1 MVSPY
6 TWSFTTS
13 ATPPPVSCPCSIWNN
28 ATTPANV
35 NPGDPNAI
43 EVGTRFTSAINGY
56 VTGVRFYKGPNNLG
70 THTGTLW
77 SNSGQL
83 LATGTFTGETVTGW
97 QTLTF
102 ASPVAITANTP
113 YVVSYFAPNG
123 QYAVDSA
130 YFVGGRSSY
139 PLTALADGASGGNGL
154 YRYGTTSGFPTG
166 SYSSSNYW
174 VDVVF
179 TNTAPAAP
187 AALAVATPASMAMKV
202 SGTSVTFSRPINP
215 ASITINVRSQ
225 TPAAEAD
232 EDRPVAGS
240 VVYEPKTRTATWRP
254 ANPLVPL
261 TKYALSAQAKDT
273 RGRALKAVIWAV
285 TGPKLNVGRHRPSV
299 PEPSRKAPTATAPQD
314 ATRIPRRNAAIPT
327 GK

>member
-1 MVSPY
+1 
-6 TWSFTTS
+6 
-13 ATPPPVSCPCSIWNN
+13 
-28 ATTPANV
+28 
-35 NPGDPNAI
+35 
-43 EVGTRFTSAINGY
+43 
-56 VTGVRFYKGPNNLG
+56 
-70 THTGTLW
+70 
-77 SNSGQL
+77 
-83 LATGTFTGETVTGW
+83 
-97 QTLTF
+97 
-102 ASPVAITANTP
+102 
-113 YVVSYFAPNG
+113 
-123 QYAVDSA
+123 
-130 YFVGGRSSY
+130 
-139 PLTALADGASGGNGL
+139 
-154 YRYGTTSGFPTG
+154 
-166 SYSSSNYW
+166 

-187 AALAVATPASMAMKV
+187 AAFAVATPASMAMKV
-202 SGTSVTFSRPINP
+202 SGTSITFSRPINP